1 MLNRIEIFAAIHDEI
16 ERNVHTGQRFAVQ
29 IVRVRGL
36 RDVCLRFGWER
47 GEQADEDARLLIE
60 QSLRPNDRVFRSG
73 EESFTLVLPNM
84 RNQNHVLLAA
94 TRLVKAFEQPLNG
107 ATSPWYGRPMMGI
120 AFFPEHG
127 ADADQ
132 LCRRA
137 EMAVDEAQ
145 RSGEH
150 CFFYQPSES
159 KKEIFYEELREAIE
173 SNRLRTYFQPVW
185 DLSAQRVAGAESL
198 ARWNSPRN
206 GDVEPL
212 DFVQFAER
220 SDLIWALTRWSIN
233 ATLRHAAALRDRR
246 EFTFAI
252 NLSAR
257 VFTKPGLVEQLMDAL
272 QIWGLPPSAIVAE
285 VTETAL
291 VNDLDLTVQVLRR
304 LRDKG
309 VRIAVDDFGTGYSS
323 IAYLSRFPATELKID
338 KSLVSIIRDDAHTA
352 KLVGAVIKLA
362 HRMDLATVAEG
373 VEEQATQDMLIE
385 MGCDFGQGYHL
396 GRPEPANEFV
406 ARFSA
411 TQSGSFTSSSAT

>member
-1 MLNRIEIFAAIHDEI
+1 MLNRVQILEAIGEQID
-16 ERNVHTGQRFAVQ
+16 RSADSTGRFTVQ

-36 RDVCLRFGWER
+36 RDIHLRFGWQE
-47 GEQADEDARLLIE
+47 GEQAENDARLLIE
-60 QSLRPNDRVFRSG
+60 QSLRPVDRVFRSG
-73 EESFTLVLPNM
+73 DESFTVVLPEM
-84 RNQNHVLLAA
+84 RSPNHALLAA
-94 TRLVKAFEQPLNG
+94 TGLVKAFEQPLNN
-107 ATSPWYGRPMMGI
+107 ATSPWFGRPIIGM

-137 EMAVDEAQ
+137 EMALDDAQ
-145 RSGEH
+145 RRGEQ
-150 CFFYQPSES
+150 CAFYQANDSR
-159 KKEIFYEELREAIE
+159 KEIFYEELREAIE
-173 SNRLRTYFQPVW
+173 SNRLRTFFQPVW
-185 DLSAQRVAGAESL
+185 NLKTRAVVGAESL
-198 ARWNSPRN
+198 ARWNSA
-206 GDVEPL
+206 GHGEVEPIE
-212 DFVQFAER
+212 FVQFAER

-233 ATLRHAAALRDRR
+233 ATLRHAAALRSEL

-257 VFTKPGLVEQLMDAL
+257 VFSRPGLVEQLMDAL
-272 QIWGLPPSAIVAE
+272 EIWGLPPTSIVAE

-309 VRIAVDDFGTGYSS
+309 MRIAVDDFGTGYSS

-338 KSLVSIIRDDAHTA
+338 KSLVAAMHSDAHTR

-362 HRMDLATVAEG
+362 HEMDLATVAEG
-373 VEEQATQDMLIE
+373 IEDQITQDTLVD

-396 GRPEPANEFV
+396 GRPAPAEDFV
-406 ARFSA
+406 ANFASPASR
-411 TQSGSFTSSSAT
+411 

>member
-1 MLNRIEIFAAIHDEI
+1 MLNRNQILDAIREQIARSADS
-16 ERNVHTGQRFAVQ
+16 GKGFAVQ

-36 RDVCLRFGWER
+36 REVSLRVGWE
-47 GEQADEDARLLIE
+47 QAAQAEDDARLLIE
-60 QSLRPNDRVFRSG
+60 QSLRPVDRVFRSG
-73 EESFTLVLPNM
+73 DESFAVVLPDM
-84 RNQNHVLLAA
+84 LSQNHALLAA
-94 TRLVKAFEQPLNG
+94 TGLVKAFEQPLNK
-107 ATSPWYGRPMMGI
+107 ATSPWFGRPIIGI
-120 AFFPEHG
+120 AFFPEHA

-137 EMAVDEAQ
+137 ELAVDEAQ
-145 RSGEH
+145 RRGEH
-150 CFFYQPSES
+150 CAFYQANDSR
-159 KKEIFYEELREAIE
+159 KEIFYEELREAIE
-173 SNRLRTYFQPVW
+173 SNRLRTFFQPVW
-185 DLSAQRVAGAESL
+185 NLKTRSVVGAESL
-198 ARWNSPRN
+198 ARWNSPIH
-206 GDVEPL
+206 GDVEPI

-233 ATLRHAAALRDRR
+233 ATLRHASTLRG
-246 EFTFAI
+246 EHGFTFAI

-257 VFTKPGLVEQLMDAL
+257 VFSRPGLAEQLMDAL
-272 QIWGLPPSAIVAE
+272 EIWGLPPTAIVAE

-338 KSLVSIIRDDAHTA
+338 KSLVGAMSGNAHTQ

-362 HRMDLATVAEG
+362 HEMDLATVAEG
-373 VEEQATQDMLIE
+373 IEDQLTQDTLVD

-396 GRPEPANEFV
+396 GRPAPAEDFV
-406 ARFSA
+406 AKFA
-411 TQSGSFTSSSAT
+411 TVTASR